1 MEISKLICKEVHKFV
16 KEHIDEVENKLTIW
30 GDRQTY
36 QELGFNNRTD
46 MLKQIENDIEVA
58 VWALQELMVW
68 GMSPNHN
75 HDSRDYTKELF
86 TADISEEDNSTFY
99 KVGNPARYFTTE
111 YNRDTKTT
119 TITEVKRVTK
129 LVEVTKWEAL

>member
-1 MEISKLICKEVHKFV
+1 MKIEKLICNEIYKFV

-36 QELGFNNRTD
+36 QELGFKNRID
-46 MLKQIENDIEVA
+46 MLKQIKNDVEVA

-75 HDSRDYTKELF
+75 KFCHDYTKELF
-86 TADISEEDNSTFY
+86 TEDISEEESCTIY
-99 KVGNPARYFTTE
+99 KVGNPERHFTTK
-111 YNRDTKTT
+111 YNRHTRITS
-119 TITEVKRVTK
+119 ITEVKRVTK

>member
-1 MEISKLICKEVHKFV
+1 MKIEKLICKEIHKFV
-16 KEHIDEVENKLTIW
+16 KEHIEEVENKLTIW
-30 GDRQTY
+30 CNRKTY
-36 QELGFNNRTD
+36 QELGFKNRTD
-46 MLKQIENDIEVA
+46 MLKQIKNDIEVA

-75 HDSRDYTKELF
+75 RNSHDYTKELF
-86 TADISEEDNSTFY
+86 TGAISEEENWTIY

-119 TITEVKRVTK
+119 TITEVNRVTK